1 MSNHQCL
8 ESDPEN
14 SIRILVND
22 EYVAVSDADITMT
35 LLSFLRIEL
44 QLIGTKEGCN
54 EGDCG
59 ACTVVIGE
67 LKGDELELKT
77 INACIQL
84 LPALDGKA
92 VYTVEYLR
100 KSCGGDLHAVQR
112 AMVDCHGSQ
121 CGFCTPGFIMSLW
134 SVYNDHIEAGSR
146 PNDKTLRHSLTGNLC
161 RCTGYKP
168 ILKAGHAM
176 FDLPVNEFDRQALK
190 EKLFK
195 IKREQTF
202 SYECNGAIFHAPL
215 KTTELAQLRGEL
227 PDATVLAGCTDI
239 GLWVNKQFRDLGNI
253 IYIGQVDELKKVES
267 TENSMR
273 IGAGVTLTNA
283 YEALTNWYPEI
294 EEMHDRF
301 ASKPIRNIGTL
312 GGNIANGSPIGD
324 SMPWLIALGATVH
337 LRDSQ
342 NERSMLLQ
350 DYYLDYMQTAL
361 NKSELLVSIEVPAP
375 VRGQLFR
382 TYKLSKRFDSDISA
396 VCAAFSIQLKDDEIS
411 DAIVAF
417 GGMAATPKR
426 APACENALIG
436 NTWSEATAEKARAA
450 LSLDYQPLSDM
461 RASSDNRML
470 SAQNLL
476 YRFFLDTNLNSTF
489 NQNELSVF
497 SRT

>member
-1 MSNHQCL
+1 MRNNQCL
-8 ESDPEN
+8 DSDTKN
-14 SIRILVND
+14 GIRILVND
-22 EYVAVSDADITMT
+22 QYVTVSNAVITMT
-35 LLSFLRIEL
+35 LLSYLRTEL

-67 LKGDELELKT
+67 LDGDGLVLKT

-100 KSCGGDLHAVQR
+100 KSCGGQLHAVQR
-112 AMVDCHGSQ
+112 AMIDCHGSQ

-134 SVYNDHIEAGSR
+134 SVYNDHIEIDSR
-146 PNDKTLRHSLTGNLC
+146 PDDRTLRLSLAGNLC

-168 ILKAGHAM
+168 ILKAGHTM

-190 EKLFK
+190 EKLVR

-202 SYECNGAIFHAPL
+202 TYKYNDAIFHAPL
-215 KTTELAQLRGEL
+215 DTSELIKLRDDL

-239 GLWVNKQFRDLGNI
+239 GIWVNKQFRNLGNI
-253 IYIGQVDELKKVES
+253 IYIGQVDELKKIET
-267 TENSMR
+267 TENAVH
-273 IGAGVTLTNA
+273 IGAGVTLSDA
-283 YEALTNWYPEI
+283 YETLGKWYPEVS
-294 EEMHDRF
+294 EMHERF

-324 SMPWLIALGATVH
+324 SMPWLIALGTTVH
-337 LRDSQ
+337 IRNAQS
-342 NERSMLLQ
+342 ERRMLLQ

-361 NKSELLVSIEVPAP
+361 KKNELLISIEVPVPA
-375 VRGQLFR
+375 VGQLFR

-396 VCAAFSIQLKDDEIS
+396 VCAAFSITLNGNQIM

-417 GGMAATPKR
+417 GGMAGIPKR

-436 NTWSEATAEKARAA
+436 STWNEATACKARAA
-450 LSLDYQPLSDM
+450 LSEDYQPLSDM

-470 SAQNLL
+470 IAQNLF
-476 YRFFLDTNLNSTF
+476 YRFFLDTNPYSHLNER
-489 NQNELSVF
+489 ELSVF
-497 SRT
+497 CNA